1 MTGGTLFISR
11 KTNVFSWFKSAF
23 ENCGFRDVNITSL
36 DRDALTFKLI
46 ELKPK
51 YVFIQSDFYSCV
63 TPFMI
68 GCLLDELPDLKI
80 NVVNFCNFPDNLA
93 VRFIQ
98 HGAISYLDFNDG
110 VEEIENGLRLI
121 YSGENYYSPGVYLKI
136 SKMDNLPRLK
146 TRPTDREWYV
156 LLLVCNGAI
165 DDGIMDNLEISRR
178 TVEKHINKLNKKLDT
193 GNRINLVR
201 KAIYLEWV
209 KKEELVFNCN
219 DLNIPENPTKRKIKK
234 TPSCMTGAGFVNQ
247 RNLSKYG

>member
-1 MTGGTLFISR
+1 LEGGTLFISR
-11 KTNVFSWFKSAF
+11 KTNVFSWLKSVF

-51 YVFIQSDFYSCV
+51 YVFIQSEFYSCV

-68 GCLLDELPDLKI
+68 GCLLDELPDLRI
-80 NVVNFCNFPDNLA
+80 IVVNFGNFPDNLA

-98 HGAISYLDFNDG
+98 HGAESYLDFTDG
-110 VEEIENGLRLI
+110 VEEFINGLKLI

-136 SKMDNLPRLK
+136 CKMDKLPKLK

-156 LLLVCNGAI
+156 LLLVCNGSI
-165 DDGIMDNLEISRR
+165 DEGVMDNLEISRR
-178 TVEKHINKLNKKLDT
+178 TVDKHINKLNKKLDT
-193 GNRINLVR
+193 GNRTNLVR

-209 KKEELVFNCN
+209 KKDELVFNCN
-219 DLNIPENPTKRKIKK
+219 DLNIPKNPTKKRIKK
-234 TPSCMTGAGFVNQ
+234 IAPLHGGGAFC
-247 RNLSKYG
+247 